1 MNTQQGHIPV
11 RRGPYPVTVTA
22 IRSAPFPPSVSS
34 LNPPSASSD
43 PLGIDTWRTL
53 PAAQQPTWPD
63 EAKLHDVATRL
74 SGMPPLVVANEV
86 DQLRARLAAV
96 ARGEAFLLQGGDC
109 AETFQTSSQADI
121 AGKVRILLQMAVVL
135 TYGAAMPVVKL
146 GRVAGQYAKPR
157 SSDIDGFG
165 YQSYR
170 GDMVN
175 DLTQDHALR
184 RPDPERIMRAYSTA
198 ASTLNLLRAYAGG
211 GLASL
216 DRVHS
221 WNTAFARNTGTGQ
234 RYEQLASEID
244 RAVRFMRACGVHDGA
259 LEGVELYSSHEALV
273 LEYERAL
280 TRVEDGKAYDLS
292 GHFVWVG
299 ERTRQMDGA
308 HIDFVSRIA
317 NPIGV
322 KLGPTTTPELAAE
335 LVERLDPDN
344 TPGRLTLISRMSNS
358 KIRDALPP
366 IIEKVQ
372 STGHLVVW
380 QCDPMHGNT
389 EETATGVKTRHLDR
403 IIDEVDGFFEVH
415 HELGT
420 HPGGLHVELT
430 GDDVTE
436 CIGGTSELT
445 AADLGRRYETACD
458 PRLNIEQSLELAFRV
473 AERLVA
479 ERRRRENAEPAF
491 TR

>member
-1 MNTQQGHIPV
+1 MTTLHPVPTQP
-11 RRGPYPVTVTA
+11 
-22 IRSAPFPPSVSS
+22 AP
-34 LNPPSASSD
+34 D
-43 PLGIDTWRTL
+43 PLGLDVWRDL
-53 PAAQQPTWPD
+53 PAAQQPNWPD
-63 EAKLHDVATRL
+63 PQVLRDVAVTL
-74 SGMPPLVVANEV
+74 SGMPPLVVASEV
-86 DQLRARLAAV
+86 DQLRVQLGAV

-121 AGKVRILLQMAVVL
+121 AGKVRVLLQMAVIL
-135 TYGAAMPVVKL
+135 TYGASMPVVKL

-165 YQSYR
+165 FQSYR

-175 DLTQDHALR
+175 DLAQDHALR
-184 RPDPERIMRAYSTA
+184 TPDPHRILRAYSTA

-221 WNTAFARNTGTGQ
+221 WNTTFARSTDTGV

-259 LEGVELYSSHEALV
+259 LEGVELYAGHEALI

-280 TRVEDGKAYDLS
+280 TRVEEGRAYDLS

-299 ERTRQMDGA
+299 ERTRQLDGA
-308 HIDFVSRIA
+308 HLDFVSRIA

-322 KLGPTTTPELAAE
+322 KLGPTTTPEFAAE

-344 TPGRLTLISRMSNS
+344 TPGRLTLISRMSS
-358 KIRDALPP
+358 GKIRDALPP
-366 IIEKVQ
+366 IVEKVT

-403 IIDEVDGFFEVH
+403 IIDEVDGFFDVH
-415 HELGT
+415 HGLGT

-436 CIGGTSELT
+436 CIGGTAELT
-445 AADLGRRYETACD
+445 AEDLGRRYETACD
-458 PRLNIEQSLELAFRV
+458 PRLNNEQSLELAFRV

-479 ERRRRENAEPAF
+479 ERRRAESA
-491 TR
+491 T

>member
-1 MNTQQGHIPV
+1 
-11 RRGPYPVTVTA
+11 VTVTP
-22 IRSAPFPPSVSS
+22 APAVDPSH
-34 LNPPSASSD
+34 
-43 PLGIDTWRTL
+43 LGLDAWRAL
-53 PAAQQPTWPD
+53 PAAQQPNWPD
-63 EAKLHDVATRL
+63 ADVLREVSATL
-74 SGMPPLVVANEV
+74 AASPPLVVASEV
-86 DQLRARLAAV
+86 DQLRDRLGAV

-109 AETFQTSSQADI
+109 AETFATSSQADV
-121 AGKVRILLQMAVVL
+121 AGKVRVLLQMAVVL
-135 TYGAAMPVVKL
+135 TYGASMPVVKL
-146 GRVAGQYAKPR
+146 GRIAGQYAKPR
-157 SSDIDGFG
+157 SADLDASGRP
-165 YQSYR
+165 SYR

-175 DLTQDHALR
+175 ELHGERT
-184 RPDPERIMRAYSTA
+184 PDPRRILRAYSTA

-216 DRVHS
+216 EKVHA
-221 WNTAFARNTGTGQ
+221 WNTAFARTTETGT
-234 RYEQLASEID
+234 RYEKLAAEID
-244 RAVRFMRACGVHDGA
+244 RAVRFMRACGVHDAA
-259 LEGVELYSSHEALV
+259 LESVELYAGHEALI
-273 LEYERAL
+273 LDYERAL
-280 TRVEDGKAYDLS
+280 TRIETDAAGHARAYDLS

-308 HIDFVSRIA
+308 HLDFVSRIA

-322 KLGPTTTPELAAE
+322 KLGPSTTPEFAAE
-335 LVERLDPDN
+335 LVQRLDPHN
-344 TPGRLTLISRMSNS
+344 TPGRLTLISRMSNA

-366 IIEKVQ
+366 IVEKVT

-389 EETATGVKTRHLDR
+389 EETADGVKTRHLDR
-403 IIDEVDGFFEVH
+403 IIDEVDGFFDVH
-415 HELGT
+415 ASLGT

-436 CIGGTSELT
+436 CIGGTAELT

-479 ERRRRENAEPAF
+479 DRRRRERA
-491 TR
+491 

>member
-1 MNTQQGHIPV
+1 MT
-11 RRGPYPVTVTA
+11 
-22 IRSAPFPPSVSS
+22 SAN
-34 LNPPSASSD
+34 LDA
-43 PLGIDTWRTL
+43 WREL

-63 EAKLHDVATRL
+63 AAALREVAATL
-74 SGMPPLVVANEV
+74 AELPPLVVASEV
-86 DQLRARLAAV
+86 DQLRERLGSV

-109 AETFQTSSQADI
+109 AETFATSSQSDI
-121 AGKVRILLQMAVVL
+121 AGKARVLLQMAVVL
-135 TYGAAMPVVKL
+135 TYGASMPVVKL
-146 GRVAGQYAKPR
+146 GRIAGQYAKPR
-157 SSDIDGFG
+157 SSDLEASGLA
-165 YQSYR
+165 SYR

-175 DLTQDHALR
+175 ELR
-184 RPDPERIMRAYSTA
+184 GERTPDPRRLLRAYSTA

-216 DRVHS
+216 DRVHA
-221 WNTAFARNTGTGQ
+221 WNTAFARTTETGY
-234 RYEQLASEID
+234 RYEKLAAEID
-244 RAVRFMRACGVHDGA
+244 RAVRFMRACGVHDVA
-259 LEGVELYSSHEALV
+259 LESVELYASHEALI

-280 TRVEDGKAYDLS
+280 TRVEEGCAYDLS
-292 GHFVWVG
+292 AHFVWVG

-308 HIDFVSRIA
+308 HLDFVSRIA

-322 KLGPTTTPELAAE
+322 KLGPGTTPEYAAE
-335 LVERLDPDN
+335 LVERLDPDYV
-344 TPGRLTLISRMSNS
+344 PGRLTLISRMSNTRV
-358 KIRDALPP
+358 RDVLPA
-366 IIEKVQ
+366 IVEKVS

-389 EETATGVKTRHLDR
+389 EETVDGVKTRHLDR
-403 IIDEVDGFFEVH
+403 IIDEVDGFFDVH
-415 HELGT
+415 AALGT

-436 CIGGTSELT
+436 CIGGTAELT

-479 ERRRRENAEPAF
+479 ERRSRSEQ
-491 TR
+491 